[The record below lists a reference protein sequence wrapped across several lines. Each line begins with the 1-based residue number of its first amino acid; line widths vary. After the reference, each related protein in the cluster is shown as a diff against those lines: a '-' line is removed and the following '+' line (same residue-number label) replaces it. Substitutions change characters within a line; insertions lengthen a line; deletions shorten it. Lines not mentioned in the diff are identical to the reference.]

1 MGLLLLIVL
10 VLLLFGGLPTWPY
23 ARNWG
28 YGPSGIAGLLVV
40 VLLVLLIFQ
49 VVPWGYSPVVVR

>member
-10 VLLLFGGLPTWPY
+10 VLLLFGGLPAWPY

-28 YGPSGIAGLLVV
+28 YGPSGLAGLLVV
-40 VLLVLLIFQ
+40 VLIVLLIMD
-49 VVPWGYSPVVVR
+49 VVPVGYPIR